1 MKNMKDFLGHFI
13 SILAALSSIA
23 TLLSFVTGW
32 HIQSEC
38 IWKPILSAL
47 FILAICVVYAFWQ
60 TRKKKK
66 ITLNINSSL
75 KLTIQEADI
84 FSQNGIIVIGVNE
97 YFDTHVGDGVVSE
110 KTLHGIFI
118 NKYYRDHLTDLDKD
132 IKKSLEIQ
140 KINPIERDCHR
151 RHRCGKTDKY
161 ELGTCVLIHDGGKK
175 YVLVALTHFD
185 ENDKANMSRDEL
197 SLVLG
202 KLMTFL
208 EKNAEAREVHMP
220 ILGTGLARLN
230 RSSNRILNFTI
241 DVLDF
246 IHSSQILGGLYI
258 DIISLKSARIDLNK
272 IENQFNNNIK
282 D

>member
-1 MKNMKDFLGHFI
+1 MGDNQK
-13 SILAALSSIA
+13 
-23 TLLSFVTGW
+23 
-32 HIQSEC
+32 
-38 IWKPILSAL
+38 
-47 FILAICVVYAFWQ
+47 

-97 YFDTHVGDGVVSE
+97 YFDTHVGDGVISE
-110 KTLHGIFI
+110 KSLHGIFI
-118 NKYYRDHLTDLDKD
+118 NEYYRDHLTDLDKD
-132 IKKSLEIQ
+132 IKESLEIQ
-140 KINPIERDCHR
+140 KIKPIERDCSR

-161 ELGTCVLIHDGGKK
+161 ELGTCALIHDGGKK

-197 SLVLG
+197 NFVLG

-220 ILGTGLARLN
+220 ILGGGLARLN

-258 DIISLKSARIDLNK
+258 DIISLKSAGIDLNK